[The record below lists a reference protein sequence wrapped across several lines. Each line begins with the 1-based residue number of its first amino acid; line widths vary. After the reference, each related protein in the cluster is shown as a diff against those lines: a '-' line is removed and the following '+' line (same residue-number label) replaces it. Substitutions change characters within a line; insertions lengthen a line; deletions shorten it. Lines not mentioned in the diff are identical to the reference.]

1 MTLAS
6 QVPADTSVS
15 AGYVALLIVVLLG
28 VATALLVRN
37 MSGRLK
43 RLPEQF
49 APEGQH
55 PSVAEQGRPEQGRP
69 EQGR

>member
-15 AGYVALLIVVLLG
+15 AGYVALLLVVLLFI
-28 VATALLVRN
+28 ATVLLVRN

-43 RLPEQF
+43 RLPKEF
-49 APEGQH
+49 APERQD
-55 PSVAEQGRPEQGRP
+55 PSVPEQGRP
-69 EQGR
+69 DQGL